1 MELKRERL
9 SNFFKDFKKFWDDL
23 KVNID
28 ENKTAVQRRH
38 KDQKLASIKE
48 RLLQNRS
55 QERFTNYD
63 NVCFDQNLTDT
74 EKIIAY
80 QKAID
85 DATRRTIHFAS
96 LQGEIMERYYKKSKA
111 EYKVLVRDAKVGVR
125 WAQFLRKLYKLVVY
139 NQLSYCTVSLRY
151 IRSNFK
157 FIEEIFLDNGNNF
170 RDR

>member
-1 MELKRERL
+1 MEIE
-9 SNFFKDFKKFWDDL
+9 
-23 KVNID
+23 

-55 QERFTNYD
+55 RERFTNYD

-85 DATRRTIHFAS
+85 DAMRKTIHFAS

-111 EYKVLVRDAKVGVR
+111 EYKVL
-125 WAQFLRKLYKLVVY
+125 L
-139 NQLSYCTVSLRY
+139 
-151 IRSNFK
+151 
-157 FIEEIFLDNGNNF
+157 
-170 RDR
+170 